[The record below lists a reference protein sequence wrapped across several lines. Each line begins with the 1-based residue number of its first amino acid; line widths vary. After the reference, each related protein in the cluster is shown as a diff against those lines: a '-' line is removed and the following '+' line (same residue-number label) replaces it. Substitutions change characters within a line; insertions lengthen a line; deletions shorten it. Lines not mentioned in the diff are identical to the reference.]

1 MSPPESKGRV
11 LDLPEMVPAAL
22 DGLAVESLFT
32 ELAFETTVLGILLR
46 APDSEISER
55 GGASA
60 PNLRVAKD
68 AILSGR
74 ASGVQL
80 RYVHD
85 GIEWWDTLMR
95 TPGDKGFRVVRVK
108 KPGRPAG

>member
-1 MSPPESKGRV
+1 MSPRESKGRV

-22 DGLAVESLFT
+22 DGIAVESLFT

-46 APDSEISER
+46 APDSEVGETG
-55 GGASA
+55 GGAA
-60 PNLRVAKD
+60 PNLRFARE

-95 TPGDKGFRVVRVK
+95 TPGDGGFRVVRVK
-108 KPGRPAG
+108 KPAGPAG